1 MTFSPVASFS
11 SLPRGEAISLGL
23 QSPVPSQTHMVRGS
37 HRPEQAPLKMGVPST
52 YRSVNFLDLSRPTV
66 RIRGSLEP
74 LSCLPGVRGGWTVP
88 DTSVVASPR
97 GECPQGPSGCRIRG
111 TAMAGMAESGPPHE
125 YALSLP
131 RSLNNLAAEPSS
143 SLSDQPVVIII
154 SRNRKCHNTVHI
166 PSQASRLPLSF
177 FSFLFNQP
185 PKVPLL
191 AAGV

>member
-1 MTFSPVASFS
+1 
-11 SLPRGEAISLGL
+11 
-23 QSPVPSQTHMVRGS
+23 
-37 HRPEQAPLKMGVPST
+37 
-52 YRSVNFLDLSRPTV
+52 
-66 RIRGSLEP
+66 
-74 LSCLPGVRGGWTVP
+74 
-88 DTSVVASPR
+88 
-97 GECPQGPSGCRIRG
+97 
-111 TAMAGMAESGPPHE
+111 MAGMAESGPPHE